1 MTYVYKTEG
10 GCPFLPP
17 LAVLAAHEPGSQMRL
32 PQGRSR
38 AGALPL
44 GAPEPDPVS
53 WAIALGCSPTQVQA
67 RAVVGTCGTL
77 PRPWQQWQHQQQQV
91 PGGLSSMFF
100 WESFQDPS
108 PKPGLSA
115 PATMCHPQISCRDC
129 PPDSTCGAASVL
141 SPGGCFLL
149 SPSGCGFGA
158 HRWKLPSGD
167 PALPA
172 WPTRCPPYRLANVGF
187 RGAPREP
194 GVAAAELSGPRVLV
208 RGRRCQLRLCVPSRI
223 LGRHCFSVNQP
234 ELTTEPNCEDL
245 CP

>member
-1 MTYVYKTEG
+1 MARSHAPGNSGSISNSRCLG
-10 GCPFLPP
+10 GSVPCFS
-17 LAVLAAHEPGSQMRL
+17 GSH
-32 PQGRSR
+32 SR
-38 AGALPL
+38 T
-44 GAPEPDPVS
+44 PVQN
-53 WAIALGCSPTQVQA
+53 QVSQ
-67 RAVVGTCGTL
+67 
-77 PRPWQQWQHQQQQV
+77 P
-91 PGGLSSMFF
+91 
-100 WESFQDPS
+100 
-108 PKPGLSA
+108 
-115 PATMCHPQISCRDC
+115 PATMCHPQISCRDR
-129 PPDSTCGAASVL
+129 PPDSTCGAASIL

-194 GVAAAELSGPRVLV
+194 GVAAAELSSPRVLV
-208 RGRRCQLRLCVPSRI
+208 RGRRCRLRLCVPSRI